1 MSRIGR
7 KLKKTN
13 KALRFIY
20 YAVIVLYIISLFFFI
35 KNLLTIRKTEPVLI
49 TTFIIFFILY
59 LLFYSFGNL
68 INLIEKKNKPIFI
81 TSLIAIIFV
90 FVFSFGSYYIKFI
103 YSGVHNITDDESL
116 IYRSY
121 LITLKDSEFANDM
134 KIGIISEDYDANAR
148 NLAKKLYTNE
158 KLSNELVDYSSYE
171 SMLDDLY
178 NSKVGAILVPG
189 NYISIFNQADY
200 EDVFVKTKV
209 ISDYQ
214 EKQNN
219 EDMLISSNKDFSDP
233 LTFLLLGVDSEK
245 NGLNESTSF
254 NGDTMMIVTFNPKTL
269 EAVMVSVPRDTF
281 VPIACRN
288 NNYAKI
294 NSSAANSTKCAI
306 DTLENFLDIDIDY
319 YVKIN
324 FKGIVDLVDAI
335 GGIEVDVEKPFYDK
349 YNGKVC
355 EQNSNRLFGDNLVC
369 MQPGLQTLD
378 GEQALAYARNR
389 HLYVGQDLDRIRH
402 QQQVVEAISSK
413 ALKFSS
419 IKDFQKIITA
429 ISNNIATNMDTDTI
443 LSGYQ
448 VIKTVIGNMLTG
460 DSGLN
465 INKAYL
471 ETYSLNVYLPTSGR
485 TTSAL
490 GYYNSSLD
498 EIKKALKVSLGED
511 EDEEIKTFSFSMNK
525 PYEKRIIGKGK
536 KKNPS
541 SSVLPNFVGKK
552 LDEAKE
558 FCNNN
563 NIEIKVKYVDSGE
576 HYNDKVLPGLIGD
589 QSVHANT
596 LVSTIDELIVY
607 ISD

>member
-20 YAVIVLYIISLFFFI
+20 YAVIILYIISLFFFI

-59 LLFYSFGNL
+59 LLFYAFGNL
-68 INLIEKKNKPIFI
+68 INLIEKKNKSIFI

-90 FVFSFGSYYIKFI
+90 FIFSFGAYYIKFI

-121 LITLKDSEFANDM
+121 LITLKDSEFNNDM

-200 EDVFVKTKV
+200 EDVFSKTKV

-245 NGLNESTSF
+245 NGLNESASF

-369 MQPGLQTLD
+369 MQPGLQILN

-389 HLYVGQDLDRIRH
+389 HLYAGQDLDRIRH

-511 EDEEIKTFSFSMNK
+511 EDEEIKTFSFSINK
-525 PYEKRIIGKGK
+525 PYEKRVIGKGK

-552 LDEAKE
+552 LDDAKE
-558 FCNNN
+558 FCNSN
-563 NIEIKVKYVDSGE
+563 NIELRVKYVDSGE
-576 HYNDKVLPGLIGD
+576 HYNDSVLPGLIGD
-589 QSVHANT
+589 QSIHANT